1 AVLGT
6 LAGSWP
12 HPESGEQVR
21 GDLGVLTA
29 LVPRARDGFELACDY
44 ARLGRDFTPL
54 ATRLGEC
61 VAQMHTR
68 LRAEFGTQAHEGAAH
83 LASEGA
89 VASGLGA
96 QLQQRCR
103 WALEQVPALQA
114 WSQRITATIEAA
126 GQAGTAQADGARASE
141 VQRSHGDL
149 HLGQLLHSDEGWYVL
164 DFEGGPL
171 VPLQQRRLPD
181 HPPRN
186 VAGLLRSFDYAAAV
200 ARADSPAWREEA
212 RSAFLGGSRA
222 GGGQMDQTVPHA
234 LELDKALYEAVYE
247 ARNRPDWLPIPLG
260 AVRRLI
266 EEETVAPTQEPA
278 HPTPA
283 PVPQDVLAELAD
295 GSYHAPHDYL
305 GPHLDPETG
314 VLTIRIIAHLA
325 SGVAVHTAQGAYPA

>member
-1 AVLGT
+1 
-6 LAGSWP
+6 
-12 HPESGEQVR
+12 
-21 GDLGVLTA
+21 
-29 LVPRARDGFELACDY
+29 
-44 ARLGRDFTPL
+44 

-68 LRAEFGTQAHEGAAH
+68 LRAEFGTQAHDGAAH

-141 VQRSHGDL
+141 VQRIHGDL

-164 DFEGGPL
+164 DFEGEPL

-181 HPPRN
+181 HPLRD

-200 ARADSPAWREEA
+200 ARAHSPAWREEA
-212 RSAFLGGSRA
+212 RSAFLGGYRA
-222 GGGQMDQTVPHA
+222 GGGQIDHTVLPA
-234 LELDKALYEAVYE
+234 LDLDTALYEAVYA
-247 ARNRPDWLPIPLG
+247 ARTRPAWLPIPL
-260 AVRRLI
+260 R
-266 EEETVAPTQEPA
+266 
-278 HPTPA
+278 
-283 PVPQDVLAELAD
+283 AD
-295 GSYHAPHDYL
+295 
-305 GPHLDPETG
+305 
-314 VLTIRIIAHLA
+314 R
-325 SGVAVHTAQGAYPA
+325 